1 MNEDVSF
8 ELLAARMFLTRRRS
22 SSSGRRRLLATARIT
37 HMDTLL
43 RPVDTRI
50 ARGAV
55 VRSAAA
61 ALTATMYTFN
71 ITLHTII

>member
-22 SSSGRRRLLATARIT
+22 SRRRRRLLATARIT

-43 RPVDTRI
+43 LRPVDTRI

-55 VRSAAA
+55 VRPAAA

-71 ITLHTII
+71 ITLHTI